1 MSSSETN
8 PRRSKAKAAN
18 SAAKPASF
26 RESTATIGD
35 DSTTLTGRV
44 LLGASG
50 LQKALSKGFVL
61 GQKGYKFLF
70 ESITKVGLLALLF
83 MVLWVP
89 LGLQLGW
96 PEFQFL
102 GAVSALILLVAI
114 PFLLGGNNYR
124 IVFALPEE
132 DHIDA
137 GVETEAPI
145 YVTNTGNHL
154 QFPGVLEVNIG
165 SSMEELAIPLL
176 RADETKTIDF
186 SVPPQRRGLLQ
197 IGPITT
203 VKTDPV
209 ETLRRENQLVEKK
222 EIYVYPQIRQ
232 LPRTREG
239 ILRDLEGNPTV
250 NIVESD
256 LSFHS
261 VREYVAGDNPK
272 HIHWKLTA
280 KIGKPG
286 QFMLRQYEESRR
298 SKMVVILDRDVNAYS
313 KDPEE
318 FEVAVSAVGSMGIS
332 AIRDQREIG
341 VLAGVDVPKLARG
354 LSFRPT
360 SFRVQTKNSLLRDLC
375 LVESSDLAMNIKDVS
390 RFVKGE
396 HPDVSLIIIMTGSK
410 LEPKAMQEIKLALP
424 SGVGILFVVS
434 DTSADAEPRF
444 AEISGMKVFTITEIQ
459 DLPGLMGRFVR

>member
-1 MSSSETN
+1 
-8 PRRSKAKAAN
+8 
-18 SAAKPASF
+18 
-26 RESTATIGD
+26 
-35 DSTTLTGRV
+35 
-44 LLGASG
+44 
-50 LQKALSKGFVL
+50 
-61 GQKGYKFLF
+61 
-70 ESITKVGLLALLF
+70 
-83 MVLWVP
+83 
-89 LGLQLGW
+89 
-96 PEFQFL
+96 
-102 GAVSALILLVAI
+102 
-114 PFLLGGNNYR
+114 
-124 IVFALPEE
+124 
-132 DHIDA
+132 
-137 GVETEAPI
+137 
-145 YVTNTGNHL
+145 
-154 QFPGVLEVNIG
+154 
-165 SSMEELAIPLL
+165 
-176 RADETKTIDF
+176 
-186 SVPPQRRGLLQ
+186 
-197 IGPITT
+197 